1 MTASAGQVVPVPVQ
15 VSAMS
20 HPPETAARHTVPA
33 FPAGCV
39 QATEPTVPL
48 HTSVVQTLPSS
59 VHAVPTALT
68 ASAGQVV
75 LVPVQVSARSHSLTA
90 ARHTAP
96 AFPDGCVQAGESRV
110 SLHTSVV
117 QGLPSSVQA
126 DPAALTASAG
136 QVVLVPVQVSAR
148 SHSLTVARHTVPAWP
163 AGCVQRGLPTVPLQ
177 VSVVRGLPS
186 SVQADPDD
194 LTALAG
200 QLVLLPVQVS
210 ARSHSLT
217 AARHTVPAWPAGCVQ
232 RGLLVLPLHVSV
244 VQTLPSSVQAVPAD
258 LTVVGQVVLVP
269 VQVWSRSHSLGA
281 VWHVVP
287 ALPPRCWASGLLVLP
302 LHVSVVQTLPSSVQA
317 VPASLT
323 AVGQVGLVPGQVSV
337 RSRSLVAVWHTVPAG
352 LSA

>member
-1 MTASAGQVVPVPVQ
+1 MTASAGQVVPVAVQ

-20 HPPETAARHTVPA
+20 DRPETAARHTVPA

-39 QATEPTVPL
+39 EATEPTVPL

-59 VHAVPTALT
+59 VHAVPAALT

-96 AFPDGCVQAGESRV
+96 AFPTGCVQAGESRV
-110 SLHTSVV
+110 PLHTSVV

-136 QVVLVPVQVSAR
+136 QVVLAPVQVSARSHSLTVAGHTVPAWPAGCVRRGVLVLPLHVSVVQGLPSSVQAVPADLTALAGQVVLDPVQVSAR

-163 AGCVQRGLPTVPLQ
+163 AGCL
-177 VSVVRGLPS
+177 
-186 SVQADPDD
+186 
-194 LTALAG
+194 
-200 QLVLLPVQVS
+200 
-210 ARSHSLT
+210 
-217 AARHTVPAWPAGCVQ
+217 Q

-244 VQTLPSSVQAVPAD
+244 VQTLPSSVQAVPAA

-269 VQVWSRSHSLGA
+269 VQVWSRSHSLSA
-281 VWHVVP
+281 VWHDVP
-287 ALPPRCWASGLLVLP
+287 ALPAGCW
-302 LHVSVVQTLPSSVQA
+302 HVSFVASHSS
-317 VPASLT
+317 
-323 AVGQVGLVPGQVSV
+323 
-337 RSRSLVAVWHTVPAG
+337 RRR
-352 LSA
+352 